1 MDMTISEWLDE
12 IERENPDITPGD
24 LLKMAAD
31 PSCPAHN
38 FFEWDDEKAGHAHR
52 VWQARTLL
60 SRRVVITTD
69 SYSLTVPRYVRNPEA
84 QPSTQSYIATRS
96 ISVEDLQHQT
106 LAQEF
111 ARARALL
118 ERTRE
123 LSRMFGLMREVDEM
137 VERLGLMSAKVVR
150 RRPDEDGLA
159 A

>member
-1 MDMTISEWLDE
+1 METISEWLDE
-12 IERENPDITPGD
+12 IEREHPDITPAM
-24 LLKMAAD
+24 LLEMAQD
-31 PSCPAHN
+31 PECPAHE

-52 VWQARTLL
+52 IWQARTLL
-60 SRRVVITTD
+60 SRKVVITTD

-84 QPSTQSYIATRS
+84 QPATQSYIATRS

>member
-1 MDMTISEWLDE
+1 MELNEWLDE
-12 IERENPDITPGD
+12 LEKQHPDITPA
-24 LLKMAAD
+24 LLVEMAQD
-31 PSCPAHN
+31 PECPAHDC
-38 FFEWDDEKAGHAHR
+38 FEWDDEKAGHAHR
-52 VWQARTLL
+52 IWQARTLL
-60 SRRVVITTD
+60 SRRVVIKTEG
-69 SYSLTVPRYVRNPEA
+69 YSLTVPRYVRNPEA
-84 QPSTQSYIATRS
+84 PPATQSYIATRS
-96 ISVEDLQHQT
+96 ISVEDMQHQT

-123 LSRMFGLMREVDEM
+123 LSRLFGLLREVDEM